1 MICNDVQKLIDYAIK
16 KELITNDDIY
26 VVRNQLM
33 EALKLTDWEENLSEC
48 SDETIE
54 EILAPL
60 VKYACEKGII
70 SDTSNSHDLFDT
82 KLMGILMYWGL
93 PRPYAAP
100 YRSTNIRYEQ
110 RQTLY
115 QRDLRKGDY

>member
-48 SDETIE
+48 SDETID

-60 VKYACEKGII
+60 VKYACEKR
-70 SDTSNSHDLFDT
+70 NNQRHVE
-82 KLMGILMYWGL
+82 L
-93 PRPYAAP
+93 P
-100 YRSTNIRYEQ
+100 
-110 RQTLY
+110 
-115 QRDLRKGDY
+115 

>member
-48 SDETIE
+48 SDETID

-60 VKYACEKGII
+60 VKYAC
-70 SDTSNSHDLFDT
+70 
-82 KLMGILMYWGL
+82 
-93 PRPYAAP
+93 
-100 YRSTNIRYEQ
+100 
-110 RQTLY
+110 
-115 QRDLRKGDY
+115 